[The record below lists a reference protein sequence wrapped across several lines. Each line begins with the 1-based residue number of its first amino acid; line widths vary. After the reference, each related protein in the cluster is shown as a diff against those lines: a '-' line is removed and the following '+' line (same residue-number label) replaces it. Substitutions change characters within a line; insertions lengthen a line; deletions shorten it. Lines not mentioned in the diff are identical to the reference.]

1 MKRSVKEKGIQN
13 RIMEKVTIVKYVRFD
28 NLFFVVVVVYRRL
41 NCIVTRQRQ

>member
-28 NLFFVVVVVYRRL
+28 NLFFVVVYRRL